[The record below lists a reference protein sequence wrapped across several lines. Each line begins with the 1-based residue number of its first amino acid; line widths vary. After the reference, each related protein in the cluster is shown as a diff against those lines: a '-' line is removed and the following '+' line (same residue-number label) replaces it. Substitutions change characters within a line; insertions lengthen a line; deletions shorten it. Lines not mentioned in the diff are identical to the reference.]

1 MTSTTPTTTKKEI
14 STKMPYETKYLSVL
28 DGKAKMAYVEAGKG
42 DPILFLHGNP
52 TSKYLWRNIMPYLE
66 KSGGHVVAV
75 DLIGMGESDKPE
87 DCNYRFL
94 DHYQYLESFIQ
105 TKFNLKDTEK
115 KKKLT
120 LVIHDWGSALGFHYA
135 CCNPTQIKGIAFMEA
150 IVDTMS
156 WSNFP
161 TDYKIG
167 FTLMRTPYIGSA
179 LVQGLNFFVK
189 IILPQAIVRT
199 LTQEEK
205 DEYAKPFPT
214 FASRK
219 PTYVW
224 PNEIPIDEYPKDN
237 YDIVKRYN
245 RWLKEGDSKDI
256 PKLMITAK
264 PGGIITPELADE
276 IMKDIPNIKRVD
288 MTTTSGVHFIQ
299 EDDPHFIGEE
309 ISKWYSEL

>member
-1 MTSTTPTTTKKEI
+1 
-14 STKMPYETKYLSVL
+14 
-28 DGKAKMAYVEAGKG
+28 MAYVEAGKIDDDGSGGGG

-52 TSKYLWRNIMPYLE
+52 TSKFLWRNIMPYLE
-66 KSGGHVVAV
+66 KSSVSGGAHAHVVAV
-75 DLIGMGESDKPE
+75 DLIGMGESDQPD

-105 TKFNLKDTEK
+105 TKFHMTEDGNK
-115 KKKLT
+115 NNKKLT

-135 CCNPTQIKGIAFMEA
+135 CEHPQNIKGIAFMEA

-161 TDYKIG
+161 ADYKIG
-167 FTLMRTPYIGSA
+167 FTLMRTPYIGAA

-199 LTQEEK
+199 LTPEEK
-205 DEYAKPFPT
+205 DAYAKPFPT

-224 PNEIPIDEYPKDN
+224 PNEIPIDGYPKDN

-245 RWLKEGDSKDI
+245 RWLKEESGDI

-264 PGGIITPELADE
+264 PGGIITPEMADE
-276 IMKDIPNIKRVD
+276 IMKTIPNMKRAD
-288 MTTTSGVHFIQ
+288 MTTPGVHFLQ

-309 ISKWYSEL
+309 ISKWYAEL